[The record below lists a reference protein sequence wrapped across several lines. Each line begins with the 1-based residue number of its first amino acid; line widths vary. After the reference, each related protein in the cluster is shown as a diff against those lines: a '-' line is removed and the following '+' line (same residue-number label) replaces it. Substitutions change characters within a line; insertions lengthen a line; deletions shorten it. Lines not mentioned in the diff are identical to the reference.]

1 MRPRKYS
8 DEQLLLDYLNASN
21 KAGGWIKLLQINTD
35 PNISATH
42 MIYFRRFKSLENA
55 QRLIIE
61 KFPNLLNFDARVS
74 ISWQTKTNEEI
85 LNAIIYESTLA
96 GYKLNSKD
104 IDTNKFLPRYA
115 TVRCR
120 LGSIERIYS
129 LAGKISK
136 DFLELPRYVNRNRI
150 SNEER
155 DKRNNIV
162 ISKYIEACLEQNCII
177 HVTKIS
183 APKTGFCCR
192 YIYKYFE
199 NIENFR
205 SECAKASPEFAELLA
220 RHNQKSI

>member
-1 MRPRKYS
+1 MGPKKYS

-21 KAGGWIKLLQINTD
+21 KAGRWIKLLEINTD
-35 PNISATH
+35 PSISATH

-61 KFPNLLNFDARVS
+61 KFPNLLKFDAKVS
-74 ISWQTKTNEEI
+74 ISWKTKTNEEI
-85 LNAIIYESTLA
+85 LEAIISQSILA
-96 GYKLNSKD
+96 GFKLNSKD

-120 LGSIERIYS
+120 LGSIEHIYS

-136 DFLELPRYVNRNRI
+136 DFLELPRYVNRNII

-183 APKTGFCCR
+183 ASKTGFCYR
-192 YIYKYFE
+192 YIYKYFD

-205 SECAKASPEFAELLA
+205 LECAKVNPEFAELLVQ
-220 RHNQKSI
+220 HNQK